1 MTPSTYTP
9 TRPPPAVN
17 VGTPVDAL
25 LRAPRVEEPSQPAQ
39 ADRPYVRYLWAAARL
54 MMAWTFL
61 WPFFDKLIG
70 LNHQTTTAQSWL
82 NGGNPTKGFLSGS
95 VGFLSGFYTSIAGAG
110 IVNWLFML
118 GLLAIGVS
126 LAFGI
131 AMRFAAVAGSILL
144 IAMWSASLPPSDD
157 LILDNHIIYALLLI
171 GLALVGAG
179 RTLGF
184 GRRWAQT
191 SLVQRYP
198 WLT

>member
-1 MTPSTYTP
+1 MDH
-9 TRPPPAVN
+9 
-17 VGTPVDAL
+17 TPV
-25 LRAPRVEEPSQPAQ
+25 S
-39 ADRPYVRYLWAAARL
+39 
-54 MMAWTFL
+54 FL

-70 LNHQTTTAQSWL
+70 LNHQTTTAQAWI

-110 IVNWLFML
+110 IVNWLFMV
-118 GLLAIGVS
+118 GLLAVGIT

-131 AMRFAAVAGSILL
+131 AIRFAAVAGSIMLL
-144 IAMWSASLPPSDD
+144 AMWSASLPPSDD
-157 LILDNHIIYALLLI
+157 LILDNHIIYVVLLI

-179 RTLGF
+179 NTLGF

-191 SLVQRYP
+191 TLVQRYP